1 MSSLV
6 NNIGRDQ
13 PPPCSA
19 ENNALVCVCRRVSI
33 TASRRIS
40 IATLGCLVKSKNNNT
55 VAGAVQR
62 EMIEMSHFIKI

>member
-13 PPPCSA
+13 IPPCSA

-33 TASRRIS
+33 TASRCIS
-40 IATLGCLVKSKNNNT
+40 IASLGCLVNT
-55 VAGAVQR
+55 KLITTVWSRAA
-62 EMIEMSHFIKI
+62 END

>member
-13 PPPCSA
+13 IPPCSA

-40 IATLGCLVKSKNNNT
+40 IATLGCLVKTKINNHE
-55 VAGAVQR
+55 R
-62 EMIEMSHFIKI
+62 ELCSGK